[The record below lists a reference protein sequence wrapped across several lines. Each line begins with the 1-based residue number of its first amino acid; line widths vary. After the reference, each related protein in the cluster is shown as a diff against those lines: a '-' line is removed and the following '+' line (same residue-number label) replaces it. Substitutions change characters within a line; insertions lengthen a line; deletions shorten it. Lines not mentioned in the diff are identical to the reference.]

1 MERKSYYLI
10 ILLIALVVC
19 AGVFL
24 YQFNNDVATFMILN
38 ETEVAESGSFSGM
51 LMDAYSYGVANQTV
65 SYQTPNHETVNVTTD
80 ENGEFKVLDVDGDAV
95 SSSFT
100 LVVLGPQPKRV
111 FTVSVQEPVRK
122 LAGGSMFLLWY
133 PVKKSA
139 SGSMFSISVF
149 INGCFYNRLPSLN
162 SDGRESG
169 CPSSVFKKPVLNS
182 PLFSCFFLP
191 PEGFFLSSP
200 VPAPYVFMDQRQLIR
215 RNQMLF
221 NLSSFLY
228 ASS

>member
-80 ENGEFKVLDVDGDAV
+80 ENGEFKVLDVESGSDD
-95 SSSFT
+95 SDCYNNFT
-100 LVVLGPQPKRV
+100 FAGNGKYQGC
-111 FTVSVQEPVRK
+111 TYEGNVSVTK
-122 LAGGSMFLLWY
+122 
-133 PVKKSA
+133 
-139 SGSMFSISVF
+139 
-149 INGCFYNRLPSLN
+149 
-162 SDGRESG
+162 
-169 CPSSVFKKPVLNS
+169 
-182 PLFSCFFLP
+182 
-191 PEGFFLSSP
+191 
-200 VPAPYVFMDQRQLIR
+200 
-215 RNQMLF
+215 
-221 NLSSFLY
+221 
-228 ASS
+228 